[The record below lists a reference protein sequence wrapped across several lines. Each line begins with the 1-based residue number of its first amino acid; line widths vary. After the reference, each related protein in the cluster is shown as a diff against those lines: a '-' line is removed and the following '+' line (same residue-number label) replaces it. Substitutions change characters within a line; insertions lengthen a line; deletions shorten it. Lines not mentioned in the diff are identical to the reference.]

1 MAILADSQWG
11 YSPSEKSFKAFFR
24 SDIVKP
30 GVHVCPGCHMSP
42 GEVTSVP
49 RLDWARLSAINGPEM
64 IWKVWAVIHAG
75 RLLANMEEVEMLKV
89 KLSWIFD
96 IPAAAALPGP
106 VPTTRH
112 PPSPATGA
120 YDPIMHGHYN
130 YYTLHSNHHSKI
142 LKKCLSGQVVTPNDC
157 PHELGISPRGLGR
170 VQTGEQQSGLGRVAG
185 WALHIIISTPH
196 ITTSTHHSALQDFL
210 LKQRAAFKSLSKE
223 PKWCFIVLISTDKAF
238 YHHFSRQTKPMFAVV
253 VWSLVMFW
261 VKQTVLLF
269 YKWNKS

>member
-1 MAILADSQWG
+1 MNTARIRPDIWAKFDNVWNGEYNTWRNMAILADSQWG

-96 IPAAAALPGP
+96 IPAAAAVLPGP

-112 PPSPATGA
+112 PPIPG
-120 YDPIMHGHYN
+120 HGGIWP
-130 YYTLHSNHHSKI
+130 YY
-142 LKKCLSGQVVTPNDC
+142 
-157 PHELGISPRGLGR
+157 
-170 VQTGEQQSGLGRVAG
+170 A
-185 WALHIIISTPH
+185 
-196 ITTSTHHSALQDFL
+196 
-210 LKQRAAFKSLSKE
+210 
-223 PKWCFIVLISTDKAF
+223 
-238 YHHFSRQTKPMFAVV
+238 
-253 VWSLVMFW
+253 WSL
-261 VKQTVLLF
+261 QLLHTAF
-269 YKWNKS
+269 QSPQ

>member
-1 MAILADSQWG
+1 MFDNVWNGEYNTWRSMAILADSQWG
-11 YSPSEKSFKAFFR
+11 YSPLGKSFKAFLC
-24 SDIVKP
+24 SNIVKP
-30 GVHVCPGCHMSP
+30 GVHVWPGCHMSP

-112 PPSPATGA
+112 PTNRATGA

-142 LKKCLSGQVVTPNDC
+142 FKKGLSGQVVTP
-157 PHELGISPRGLGR
+157 
-170 VQTGEQQSGLGRVAG
+170 
-185 WALHIIISTPH
+185 
-196 ITTSTHHSALQDFL
+196 
-210 LKQRAAFKSLSKE
+210 
-223 PKWCFIVLISTDKAF
+223 
-238 YHHFSRQTKPMFAVV
+238 
-253 VWSLVMFW
+253 
-261 VKQTVLLF
+261 
-269 YKWNKS
+269 